1 MQKYILFVVVAVF
14 TVSAA
19 FAQGRYEGRAGIGYA
34 AVVGRNGVM
43 HLAAQTV
50 HGVRVNPY
58 FFGGAGAGLNYYT
71 SEGTLNGHFYGNV
84 RGYLLDKTVTPFLS
98 VDMGYG
104 LYDGGGGLYAAP
116 ALGVSW
122 LTARNRGLAFSIGL
136 QTQGVSKQ
144 GLEWTEKYLFL
155 RLEAM
160 F

>member
-1 MQKYILFVVVAVF
+1 MQKSMFLVLIAVF

-19 FAQGRYEGRAGIGYA
+19 FAQVRYEGRAGIGYA
-34 AVVGRNGVM
+34 VAVGHNGVN
-43 HLAAQTV
+43 HLAAETV

-71 SEGTLNGHFYGNV
+71 SEGTLNGRFYGNM
-84 RGYLLDKTVTPFLS
+84 RGYLLNKTVTPFLS
-98 VDMGYG
+98 MDMGYG
-104 LYDGGGGLYAAP
+104 LYDGGGGLYTSPAVGVGWQAAK
-116 ALGVSW
+116 
-122 LTARNRGLAFSIGL
+122 NRGLAFSVGL

-155 RLEAM
+155 RLEVV